1 MEAPA
6 PVAAIRARHKVVEY
20 FLSRDAVRMNDAVRF
35 TTRSPV
41 ERKAFERLQDKG
53 IVRAAGNDTWFL
65 DLQSYDRARRRRTQ
79 LVVAAGAAFGAGLAA
94 ALLRGRK

>member
-1 MEAPA
+1 METPA
-6 PVAAIRARHKVVEY
+6 PVAGRRARHKVAEY

-41 ERKAFERLQDKG
+41 ERKAFERLQDNG

-65 DLQSYDRARRRRTQ
+65 DLKAYDRARRWRTQ
-79 LVVAAGAAFGAGLAA
+79 VMVAAGAAIGAGLAA
-94 ALLRGRK
+94 ALLQRRR